1 MATNQEINTNSALQ
15 PQNTNNLGLVLVS
28 VLLNGLNHLTWSW
41 SMKIAL
47 CAKEKLGF
55 ITGKVPKPP
64 ENSAM
69 YEKWRCIDC
78 MVISWLLNLISK
90 KLVELFICTPFAK
103 DLWSK
108 LEQRFGDWN
117 GPLLYNIK
125 REITEFT

>member
-1 MATNQEINTNSALQ
+1 
-15 PQNTNNLGLVLVS
+15 
-28 VLLNGLNHLTWSW
+28 
-41 SMKIAL
+41 MKIAL

-108 LEQRFGDWN
+108 LEQRFGD
-117 GPLLYNIK
+117 
-125 REITEFT
+125 